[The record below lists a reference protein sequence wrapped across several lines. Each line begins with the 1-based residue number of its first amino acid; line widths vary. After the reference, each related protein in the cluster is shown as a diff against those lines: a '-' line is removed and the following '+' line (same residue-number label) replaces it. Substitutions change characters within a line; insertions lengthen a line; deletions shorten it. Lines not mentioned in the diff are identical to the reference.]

1 MPNNTEAE
9 IREIR
14 LKIENLVTAAG
25 YCGLPQEATTS
36 YLKEVQKLR
45 LRLLH
50 LGVKPDRVCNRQQ
63 NVLIALTAVIAAL
76 TVVMAVDI
84 LQRLFY

>member
-1 MPNNTEAE
+1 MAHDTEAE

-14 LKIENLVTAAG
+14 LKIENLLTAAN
-25 YCGLPQEATTS
+25 YRGLPQEATIS

-50 LGVKPDRVCNRQQ
+50 LGVRPHDERE
-63 NVLIALTAVIAAL
+63 
-76 TVVMAVDI
+76 D
-84 LQRLFY
+84 

>member
-1 MPNNTEAE
+1 MVSGLAARRIRPFTEILEMADASEAE

-14 LKIENLVTAAG
+14 LKIENLLKAAN
-25 YCGLPQEATTS
+25 YRGLPQEATIS

-50 LGVKPDRVCNRQQ
+50 LGVKPDDAQ
-63 NVLIALTAVIAAL
+63 
-76 TVVMAVDI
+76 
-84 LQRLFY
+84 